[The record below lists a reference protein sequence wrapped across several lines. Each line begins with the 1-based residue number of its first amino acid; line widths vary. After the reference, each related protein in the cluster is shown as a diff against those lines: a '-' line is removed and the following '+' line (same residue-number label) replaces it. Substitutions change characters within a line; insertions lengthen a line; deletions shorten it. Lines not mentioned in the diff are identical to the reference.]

1 MVNGSTMI
9 YTHKPP
15 DNSHLMLEE
24 SDDLENR
31 VSILKNQVNE
41 MNGSM
46 LKQVDLSYSQDALKK

>member
-9 YTHKPP
+9 YTHKPL

-24 SDDLENR
+24 SEDLENR

-41 MNGSM
+41 MNDSM
-46 LKQVDLSYSQDALKK
+46 LKMVDFSCSQ